1 MRSDEFAERLAAP
14 TPTPGGGAAAARVGS
29 FAAAL
34 ARMAA
39 GITLRRAP
47 EGEREPLEAAS
58 AEAEKILRAFQK
70 LEEEDA
76 EAFEGY
82 LRAQRAPGAGPEAEG
97 RRAEAVRE
105 ALERATAAP
114 LAMIERSLD
123 VLRLVERILELEP
136 RVKIR
141 ARADLFA
148 AVELAEATV
157 RIASANA
164 LENVSGLGAAARGA
178 QGRLADLIR
187 SFDEL
192 RDRLTARLRAP
203 RPGAG

>member
-1 MRSDEFAERLAAP
+1 MRSDEFVERLAAP

-47 EGEREPLEAAS
+47 EAERERLEAAS
-58 AEAEKILRAFQK
+58 AEAEELIRAFRR
-70 LEEEDA
+70 LEEEDV

-82 LRAQRAPGAGPEAEG
+82 LRARRAPGSGPEAEA

-105 ALERATAAP
+105 ALERATATP
-114 LAMIERSLD
+114 LAMVERSLE

-136 RVKIR
+136 RVRIG
-141 ARADLFA
+141 ARADLLA
-148 AVELAEATV
+148 AVELVEATV

-164 LENVSGLGAAARGA
+164 LENADQLGAAARGA
-178 QGRLADLIR
+178 EGRLADLVR
-187 SFDEL
+187 SFDEA
-192 RDRLTARLRAP
+192 RDRLTARLRAR
-203 RPGAG
+203 RPGAV